1 MKRDALT
8 YAQPTTRLAARCR
21 GSTLA
26 VHHPD
31 GKIGGTAW
39 FHSSTFTGL
48 ATSNVG
54 RRRLP
59 GADNPRHVG
68 RSHSIV
74 AGVSLTRVLPTS
86 T

>member
-1 MKRDALT
+1 MHAQRVRRTGLERRALT

-21 GSTLA
+21 GSALA

-39 FHSSTFTGL
+39 IFGQTFTGL

-54 RRRLP
+54 
-59 GADNPRHVG
+59 GVG
-68 RSHSIV
+68 FLDQRIPD
-74 AGVSLTRVLPTS
+74 T
-86 T
+86 